1 MTAEQEILLS
11 LLRAQLTGTV
21 AKLPSDVSP
30 DWTALMRESMQQT
43 VALTAFDAV
52 SKATALPEDI
62 KAAWRQKAF
71 ITLANNSRLN
81 TAQTALVHLLEQRQ
95 IPYVIIKGTVSAYH
109 YPHPELRT
117 LGDIDFFVEPSYVQE
132 TTELLVENGYEQRE
146 SDHSCH
152 IGFEKGAVGLEMH
165 FAFTGMEDP
174 KVGPAIR
181 AYLADMMR
189 QPKRLESFDSGVTPF
204 DAPTHDRHGLLMLL
218 HMQQHLLN
226 EGMGLRHLCDWAA
239 FVHRTADK
247 PFWDEKLLPLL
258 EAIGLKRFAAAM
270 TKMCHLYLGTRCPV
284 WAEDVSKDVCA
295 GLMQDIL
302 DGGNFGRKDKRR
314 VYSGRMISQRN
325 GGKWRSLW
333 DTLHRSTADM
343 HPIVRK
349 IKPLHPLL
357 DGYRACRYL
366 VLVACKRRPTFEA
379 YAPQVDER
387 KNLYAALHIFETK
400 E

>member
-1 MTAEQEILLS
+1 MTAEQGILLS

-21 AKLPSDVSP
+21 AALPSNVIP
-30 DWTALMRESMQQT
+30 DWAALMKESVQQT

-52 SKATALPEDI
+52 SKATALPPDI
-62 KAAWRQKAF
+62 QTAWRQKAF
-71 ITLANNSRLN
+71 YILANNSRLN
-81 TAQTALVHLLEQRQ
+81 TAQTALVHLLEQQQ

-117 LGDIDFFVEPSYVQE
+117 LGDIDFFIEPSYVQE
-132 TTELLVENGYEQRE
+132 TVELLTKNGYEKRD

-152 IGFEKGAVGLEMH
+152 IAFEKGGVGLEMH

-226 EGMGLRHLCDWAA
+226 EGMGLRHLCDFAA
-239 FVHRTADK
+239 FVHHTAEK
-247 PFWDEKLLPLL
+247 PFWDAKLLPLL
-258 EAIGLKRFAAAM
+258 DAIGLKTFAATLA
-270 TKMCHLYLGTRCPV
+270 KMCHLYLGTCCPA
-284 WAEDVSKDVCA
+284 WAQSVSRDLCDA
-295 GLMQDIL
+295 LMQDIL

-325 GGKWRSLW
+325 RSRWRSLL

-349 IKPLHPLL
+349 VRILHPIL
-357 DGYRACRYL
+357 DGWRACRYL
-366 VLVACKRRPTFEA
+366 VLVACKKRPTFEA
-379 YAPQVDER
+379 YAPQVTER
-387 KNLYAALHIFETK
+387 KNLYAALHVFETK